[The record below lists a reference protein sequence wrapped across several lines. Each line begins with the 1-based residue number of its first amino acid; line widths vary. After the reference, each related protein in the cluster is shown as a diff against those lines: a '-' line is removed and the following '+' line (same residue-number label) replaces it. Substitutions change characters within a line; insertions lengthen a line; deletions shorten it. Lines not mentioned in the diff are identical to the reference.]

1 MTTKEQERKALEQ
14 IKSIINS
21 MGEDSY
27 IGTAFAGC
35 VEDAEANIENDFAL
49 SMKNRYE
56 TSEERNKALT
66 LTLAQAERKIKE
78 LEAKVSD
85 LIDKLDSSHVLGDD
99 LAHKLNDERRL
110 RHEAENAA
118 TENWNKLQDAES
130 ELDEKED
137 EIIRLKAKLY
147 DLLVR

>member
-35 VEDAEANIENDFAL
+35 VEDAEENIENDFAL
-49 SMKNRYE
+49 SMRDRYE

-85 LIDKLDSSHVLGDD
+85 LIDKLDESHKLGDS
-99 LAHKLNDERRL
+99 LAMKLDDERAR
-110 RHEAENAA
+110 RKEASDSA
-118 TENWNKLQDAES
+118 TECWNKLQDAES
-130 ELDEKED
+130 KLDEKED

-147 DLLVR
+147 DMLVK